1 MSHQRVLGICAD
13 SRGMVNLSGFRSRAR
28 HWQDILIYLA
38 QTLLSGHS
46 ELDLSSL
53 LCAGTLLLASSL
65 PGPPHHAR
73 RWAPFASHPHLHLIV
88 LPVAR
93 EVT

>member
-13 SRGMVNLSGFRSRAR
+13 SRGMVNLGGFRSHAR

-65 PGPPHHAR
+65 PGPCKEVATISFP
-73 RWAPFASHPHLHLIV
+73 PASSSHSP
-88 LPVAR
+88 PSR
-93 EVT
+93 T